1 MLRRPTASQLLPG
14 PPYNLLGSP
23 HLGPSHSPCCR
34 CNSFTACSCLFT
46 LEHRWSCLV
55 FLCRMALM
63 LRHVGDVRA
72 CWDWLTETARV
83 VRTGARVMR
92 PCCLVRTACSAW
104 ASAGGQKM
112 RWVLDAWD
120 FRAFLLYSLALNQCS
135 PCGVSEWL
143 ACGLTASC
151 SYRYKQVVSGQLHMW
166 RQHLL
171 IH

>member
-1 MLRRPTASQLLPG
+1 
-14 PPYNLLGSP
+14 
-23 HLGPSHSPCCR
+23 
-34 CNSFTACSCLFT
+34 
-46 LEHRWSCLV
+46 
-55 FLCRMALM
+55 
-63 LRHVGDVRA
+63 
-72 CWDWLTETARV
+72 
-83 VRTGARVMR
+83 
-92 PCCLVRTACSAW
+92 
-104 ASAGGQKM
+104 M

-151 SYRYKQVVSGQLHMW
+151 SYRYKQVVSGQLHLW